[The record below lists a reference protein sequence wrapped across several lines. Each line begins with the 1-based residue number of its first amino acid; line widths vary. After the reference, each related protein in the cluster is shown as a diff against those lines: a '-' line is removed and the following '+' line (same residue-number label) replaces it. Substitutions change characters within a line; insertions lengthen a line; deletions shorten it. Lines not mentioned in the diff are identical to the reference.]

1 MNYLK
6 NTLLFIRVQMIC
18 TKNYARQKV
27 KKKKKNEDQAYL
39 IKEMLNTMKEAI
51 KNVSKNRNLRLKKT
65 KKQ

>member
-6 NTLLFIRVQMIC
+6 NTLLFIKVQMIC

-27 KKKKKNEDQAYL
+27 KKKKEDQAYL

>member
-1 MNYLK
+1 MYKKLRE
-6 NTLLFIRVQMIC
+6 TEG
-18 TKNYARQKV
+18 